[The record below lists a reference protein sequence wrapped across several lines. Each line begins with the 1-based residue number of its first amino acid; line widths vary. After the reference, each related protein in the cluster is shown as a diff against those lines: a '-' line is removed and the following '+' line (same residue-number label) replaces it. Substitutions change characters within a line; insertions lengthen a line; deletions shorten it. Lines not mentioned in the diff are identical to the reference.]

1 MKSERAYLKKLA
13 YKELDV
19 DEFYEIQ
26 QRDKKSKKIVP
37 KVRKSKSKWND
48 YK

>member
-13 YKELDV
+13 YNEIDE

-26 QRDKKSKKIVP
+26 QRDVKSKKVVP
-37 KVRKSKSKWND
+37 KEKKNKSKWD
-48 YK
+48 D

>member
-13 YKELDV
+13 YNEIDE

-26 QRDKKSKKIVP
+26 KRDRASKKVVP
-37 KVRKSKSKWND
+37 KVRKPKNKWD
-48 YK
+48 D